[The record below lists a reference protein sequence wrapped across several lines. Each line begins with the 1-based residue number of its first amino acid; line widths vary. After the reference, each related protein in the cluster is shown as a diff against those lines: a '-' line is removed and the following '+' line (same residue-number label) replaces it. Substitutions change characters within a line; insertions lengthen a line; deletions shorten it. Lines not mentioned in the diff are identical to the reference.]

1 MYVLYV
7 CMYVCMSVPQHS
19 GHHSKTAEWSCEP
32 DLPLTNNK
40 KRGSGLLQVVV
51 VVLIVVLGKDLEPTE
66 EYQGDENAY
75 NRALQKLSLQ
85 RLLVSED

>member
-1 MYVLYV
+1 M
-7 CMYVCMSVPQHS
+7 
-19 GHHSKTAEWSCEP
+19 T
-32 DLPLTNNK
+32 T
-40 KRGSGLLQVVV
+40 GSGSG
-51 VVLIVVLGKDLEPTE
+51 IDSGIRRDLEPTE